1 MTGIWKVWN
10 KPDANKET
18 IRKTRGETA
27 MKNIVGAVFCAVLI
41 GTSAGAEEPVD
52 MDVVNQI
59 RDEGLNR
66 SQVMDV
72 LRHLTD
78 TIGPRLTGTPAM
90 LEANN
95 WTREKLSE
103 WGLEN
108 ARLEGF
114 EFGYGWTGERSEVFM
129 TEPRRTQLYALPLA
143 WHPGTNGV
151 IEGEVVHA
159 PIRSKKDF
167 KKWEGKLDGKIVLVS
182 RVPSQKPPAGEVF
195 VRRDG
200 ENLAELEKFKVPTGD
215 PDQRDVDSWVR
226 YKSFFYEL
234 EQFLA
239 KEGALAMVRRS
250 PRKAMLIEATS
261 YQYKVGLTATIPGI
275 GLSYEHYARAVRLL
289 DEEKTVRMSIDVD
302 ATFHKDDTKSYSTLA
317 DIPGKGRRPGVV
329 MAGAHLDS
337 WYVGDGAADNGAGVA
352 VVMEAVRIL
361 KAIGVAPNRTI
372 RVGLWGGEEQGY
384 YGSQQYV
391 LDHLVERPENTDEKL
406 KYMSPYER
414 YYNQFPMTLKPEF
427 NRFSAYFNLDNGSGK
442 IRGVYA
448 ERNAA
453 IVPIFSAWLKPFH
466 DLGAETVTL
475 NTTGGTDHEVFD
487 DVGLPGFQFIQDP
500 LNYGTQ
506 LHHSQV
512 DTLGHTYEKDL
523 KQAAVIMA
531 SFLYHAAMRDE
542 NLPRKPL
549 PTPGSDEED
558 GDGEENG

>member
-1 MTGIWKVWN
+1 
-10 KPDANKET
+10 
-18 IRKTRGETA
+18 
-27 MKNIVGAVFCAVLI
+27 MKRIVK
-41 GTSAGAEEPVD
+41 SALVAAALALPVGAEEPVD
-52 MDVVNQI
+52 LDVVNRI
-59 RDEGLNR
+59 RDEGFNR

-72 LRHLTD
+72 MRHLTD
-78 TIGPRLTGTPAM
+78 GIGPRLTGTPAM

-95 WTREKLSE
+95 WTRDKLTE
-103 WGLEN
+103 WGLEDS
-108 ARLEGF
+108 RLEGF

-129 TEPRRTQLYALPLA
+129 TSPRRTQLYALPLA
-143 WHPGTNGV
+143 WHPGTEGV

-167 KKWEGKLDGKIVLVS
+167 KKWEGKLEGKIVFVS
-182 RVPSQKPPAGEVF
+182 RVPSQKPPANEVF
-195 VRRDG
+195 IRRDD
-200 ENLAELEKFKVPTGD
+200 ESLAKTETFSVPEGD
-215 PDQRDVDSWVR
+215 PDQRGFDGWVR

-234 EQFLA
+234 EQFLS
-239 KEGALAMVRRS
+239 EQGAIAMVRRS

-261 YQYKVGLTATIPGI
+261 YQYKEGESAKIPGI
-275 GLSYEHYARAVRLL
+275 GLSHEHYVRAVRVM
-289 DEEKTVRMSIDVD
+289 DEGDAVRMSIDVD
-302 ATFHKDDTKSYSTLA
+302 ATFYTEDTKSYSTLA

-329 MAGAHLDS
+329 LAGAHLDS
-337 WYVGDGAADNGAGVA
+337 WYVGDGAADNAAGVA

-361 KAIGVAPNRTI
+361 KAIGVEPERTI

-406 KYMSPYER
+406 KYMSSYEKH
-414 YYNQFPMTLKPEF
+414 YNQFPMTLKPEF
-427 NRFSAYFNLDNGSGK
+427 DRFSAYFNLDNGSGK

-448 ERNAA
+448 ERNSAV
-453 IVPIFSAWLKPFH
+453 VPIFNAWLKPFH
-466 DLGAETVTL
+466 DLGAKTVTL

-500 LNYGTQ
+500 LDYGTQ
-506 LHHSQV
+506 LHHSQI

-542 NLPRKPL
+542 NLPRKPS
-549 PTPGSDEED
+549 PTARPDEEEAAED
-558 GDGEENG
+558 E